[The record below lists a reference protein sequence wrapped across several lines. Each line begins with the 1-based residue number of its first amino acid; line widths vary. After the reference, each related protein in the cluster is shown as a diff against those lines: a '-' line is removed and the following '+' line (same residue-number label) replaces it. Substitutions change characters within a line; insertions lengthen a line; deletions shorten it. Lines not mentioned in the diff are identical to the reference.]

1 MYVLY
6 GYALYAQRLRSA
18 VDEHN
23 ILNASL
29 HFLRLYVPRFYWW
42 LKVLLVFLSPGENV
56 RAHPWEL
63 VVMSC

>member
-42 LKVLLVFLSPGENV
+42 LKV
-56 RAHPWEL
+56 
-63 VVMSC
+63 